1 MNVWGEQEVKQMFC
15 GCWDKRVVPLRDKH
29 VVCVRW
35 GPFVGWALFVLPPTG
50 NTVTGKLADS
60 KSATIEPLP
69 SRSPANSAAVSLPS
83 RWAAL
88 G

>member
-1 MNVWGEQEVKQMFC
+1 MNVGGGQEVKQMFC

-35 GPFVGWALFVLPPTG
+35 SPFVGWALFVLPPTG
-50 NTVTGKLADS
+50 NTITGKPADS
-60 KSATIEPLP
+60 KSATHRTAAFKDAQQIPLQ
-69 SRSPANSAAVSLPS
+69 S